1 VRFARPDAGVTEVSL
16 NGVTRQLLW
25 APYACTLPLKA
36 GENTVSVTLTN
47 SCRNLFGPH
56 YCKDGDMYNVWP
68 GGFARQTA
76 EMYFLRFGIEGGI
89 EILY

>member
-1 VRFARPDAGVTEVSL
+1 M
-16 NGVTRQLLW
+16 
-25 APYACTLPLKA
+25 PYACPLPLQA
-36 GENTVSVTLTN
+36 GENTVRVTLTN

-68 GGFARQTA
+68 GGFARETE

-89 EILY
+89 EIAY